1 MTTPNPIVTIN
12 INITTPD
19 LNDPQLDRLK
29 AYFAGMETVLKL
41 IIAIQTNSVP
51 PLGGDQIH
59 NNGHEKEVTR
69 IGQTT

>member
-1 MTTPNPIVTIN
+1 MTTPNPIVSIN

-41 IIAIQTNSVP
+41 IIAIQTNSVL
-51 PLGGDQIH
+51 PLKDQIH